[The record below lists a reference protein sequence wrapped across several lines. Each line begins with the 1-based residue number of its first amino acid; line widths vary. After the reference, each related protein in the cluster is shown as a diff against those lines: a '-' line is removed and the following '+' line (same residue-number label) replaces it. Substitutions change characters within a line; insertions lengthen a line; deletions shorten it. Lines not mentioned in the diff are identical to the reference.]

1 MMLSKYP
8 LIWPLIT
15 MKGED
20 KKTNTIKLLVNDKED
35 LLIIRY
41 DIQRNEILNRISNN
55 KEVEIIKDSAVEKPD
70 LLGNK

>member
-1 MMLSKYP
+1 
-8 LIWPLIT
+8 